1 MFVGAAS
8 ETAKFPIKWQKADGL
23 AHKKCQ
29 ATKKTLLSDFA
40 AAYLWQDVP
49 TNLKQNSSQITNK
62 FLPIR
67 QASNEGTPA
76 SISCYVLPP
85 ILINL

>member
-1 MFVGAAS
+1 MKRQNFPPNGKKLMAWLIKN
-8 ETAKFPIKWQKADGL
+8 AKQL
-23 AHKKCQ
+23 
-29 ATKKTLLSDFA
+29 KKTLLSDFA